1 MSKARGKFITFEGPE
16 GSGKTTQIE
25 LLKKYLSKK
34 GNSVITTREPGGERI
49 AEKIRHIL
57 LSPQSSLEPVTELF
71 LYAASR
77 VQHVE
82 KVIRP
87 ALQKGKIVLCDR
99 FADATMAYQSYGRKI
114 PKEVVKAINKL
125 ATSGLKPDLTILM
138 DIDPGTGL
146 KRARNVNGFYKGS
159 VDRIER
165 ESLTF
170 HRRVRQ
176 GYLKL
181 AKAEPK
187 RIKVVKVREKIKD
200 TQARIREIVANA
212 LFS

>member
-1 MSKARGKFITFEGPE
+1 MRGKFITFEGPE

-25 LLKKYLSKK
+25 LLRQYLSKK
-34 GNSVITTREPGGERI
+34 GFSILTTREPGGEKI
-49 AEKIRHIL
+49 AEKIRRIL
-57 LSPQSSLEPVTELF
+57 LSPESSIEPLTELF

-87 ALQKGKIVLCDR
+87 ALQKGKVVLCDR
-99 FADATMAYQSYGRKI
+99 FHDATVAYQSHGRKI
-114 PKEVVKAINKL
+114 SRELIETINELAI
-125 ATSGLKPDLTILM
+125 AGLTPDLTILL
-138 DIDPGTGL
+138 DIDARVGL
-146 KRARNVNGFYKGS
+146 KRARHVNNCYKGS

-165 ESLTF
+165 ESLAF

-181 AKAEPK
+181 AKEEPE
-187 RIKVVKVREKIKD
+187 RIKVVKVREEIKD
-200 TQARIREIVANA
+200 TQARIREIV
-212 LFS
+212 SHVI

>member
-25 LLKKYLSKK
+25 LLKQYLSKK
-34 GNSVITTREPGGERI
+34 GNSVIITREPGGERI
-49 AEKIRHIL
+49 AEKIRRIL
-57 LSPQSSLEPVTELF
+57 LSPLSSIEPVTELF

-87 ALQKGKIVLCDR
+87 AIQKGKVVLCDR

-114 PKEVVKAINKL
+114 PKEVVKTINKL
-125 ATSGLKPDLTILM
+125 ATSGLKPDLTILL

-146 KRARNVNGFYKGS
+146 KRARNVKGFYKGS
-159 VDRIER
+159 ADRIER
-165 ESLTF
+165 ESLAF
-170 HRRVRQ
+170 HCRVRQ

-200 TQARIREIVANA
+200 TQARIREIVADA
-212 LFS
+212 L

>member
-1 MSKARGKFITFEGPE
+1 MSNGKFITFEGPE

-25 LLKKYLSKK
+25 LLKQYLSKK

-49 AEKIRHIL
+49 AEKIRRIL
-57 LSPQSSLEPVTELF
+57 LSPQFSIEPVTELF

-87 ALQKGKIVLCDR
+87 AIQKGKVVLCDR

-114 PKEVVKAINKL
+114 PKEVVKMINKL
-125 ATSGLKPDLTILM
+125 ATSGLKPDLTILL

-146 KRARNVNGFYKGS
+146 KRARNGKGFYKGFA
-159 VDRIER
+159 DRIER
-165 ESLTF
+165 ESLAF
-170 HRRVRQ
+170 HCRVRH

-200 TQARIREIVANA
+200 TQARIREIVADVI
-212 LFS
+212 

>member
-1 MSKARGKFITFEGPE
+1 MSRGKFITFEGPE

-25 LLKKYLSKK
+25 LLKQYLSKK

-49 AEKIRHIL
+49 AEKIRRIL
-57 LSPQSSLEPVTELF
+57 LSPQFSIEPVTELF

-87 ALQKGKIVLCDR
+87 AIQKGKVVLCDR

-125 ATSGLKPDLTILM
+125 ATSGLKPDITILL
-138 DIDPGTGL
+138 DIDPDTGL
-146 KRARNVNGFYKGS
+146 KRARNVKGFYKGS

-165 ESLTF
+165 ESLAF

-181 AKAEPK
+181 AKAEPE
-187 RIKVVKVREKIKD
+187 RIKVVKVRGKIKD
-200 TQARIREIVANA
+200 TQARIREIVEDAV
-212 LFS
+212 